1 MKSAGWC
8 ATRAIAP
15 LARIIPFSLDYC
27 LSIPPSLFRA
37 FAPQQVEHW
46 FRWLR
51 EHPEHEFARSLCGL
65 PPKGLVVIGRSRS
78 LDDETR
84 AALAHMNTN
93 STIQILTYDELL
105 DRFGEHILQRVD
117 DTRTW
122 CPRISST
129 RGTAAFHRLGEK
141 LRLLNARSDVY
152 FRDRRQGAAC
162 GILNPRA

>member
-1 MKSAGWC
+1 MIGRHEERRLVC
-8 ATRAIAP
+8 H
-15 LARIIPFSLDYC
+15 ARNRTARPDRSVQPRLS

-117 DTRTW
+117 DTRT
-122 CPRISST
+122 
-129 RGTAAFHRLGEK
+129 
-141 LRLLNARSDVY
+141 
-152 FRDRRQGAAC
+152 
-162 GILNPRA
+162 